1 MERILIYLQTVPDY
15 LQYQFNNHMAVCVVI
30 LTVYLFA
37 LIFTNRIAN
46 LIRPFVIGACI
57 CFMVYG
63 AFQGL
68 GGHGYQAVLTG
79 VLALALMFIFRLLKT
94 IIVSSYQNKVNARIE
109 QKALEKAA
117 KRRGT
122 FSARQG
128 YSGNAAPAPAPA
140 PKKKKED
147 DRMTDHEIRN
157 VVDDYYTETLPDISA
172 YIEQEKPV
180 EKPAAPAPAAPV
192 YTNPALD
199 AELTGP
205 RLGREEVYDLLAKLT
220 ALYDAQILT
229 GDEFEA
235 KKLLLLRRI

>member
-1 MERILIYLQTVPDY
+1 MERILIYLQSVPDY
-15 LQYQFNNHMAVCVVI
+15 LQYQFNNHMAICVAI
-30 LTVYLFA
+30 MAVYLFA
-37 LIFTNRIAN
+37 LIFTNKLAN
-46 LIRPFVIGACI
+46 LIRPFVIGACL

-79 VLALALMFIFRLLKT
+79 VMAIVLMIVFRILKS

-109 QKALEKAA
+109 KKALEKAA

-122 FSARQG
+122 FSNKQG
-128 YSGNAAPAPAPA
+128 FSGASAAQ
-140 PKKKKED
+140 PKKIED
-147 DRMTDHEIRN
+147 EDKMTDHEIRN
-157 VVDDYYTETLPDISA
+157 VVDDYYTETLPDVSA
-172 YIEQEKPV
+172 YLDQE
-180 EKPAAPAPAAPV
+180 APAAQAVSPV
-192 YTNPALD
+192 PAPGASLYTHPALD
-199 AELTGP
+199 SELTGP

>member
-15 LQYQFNNHMAVCVVI
+15 LQYQFNNHMAVCVAI
-30 LTVYLFA
+30 LAVYLFA
-37 LIFTNRIAN
+37 LIFTNKVAN
-46 LIRPFVIGACI
+46 FIRPFVIGACL
-57 CFMVYG
+57 CFMLYG

-79 VLALALMFIFRLLKT
+79 VLAIVLMFIFRLLKG

-117 KRRGT
+117 KRRGS
-122 FSARQG
+122 FSTKQG
-128 YSGNAAPAPAPA
+128 YSGESAAA
-140 PKKKKED
+140 PKKAETGNK
-147 DRMTDHEIRN
+147 MTDHEIRN

-172 YIEQEKPV
+172 YLNQ
-180 EKPAAPAPAAPV
+180 AAPAAEEVTPVPAPGSTP
-192 YTNPALD
+192 YTHPALD
-199 AELTGP
+199 SELTGP